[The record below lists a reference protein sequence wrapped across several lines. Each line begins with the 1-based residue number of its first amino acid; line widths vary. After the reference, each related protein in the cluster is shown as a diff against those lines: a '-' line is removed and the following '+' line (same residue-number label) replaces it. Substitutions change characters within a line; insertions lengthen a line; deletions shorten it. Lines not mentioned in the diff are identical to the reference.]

1 VEKSRDMGRLTAH
14 VAEEIFLFLKA
25 LRSILL
31 PPSCRYL
38 PTCSEYAH
46 EAVQRHGALR
56 GVLMP
61 AGRIGRCHPFAPGGL
76 DPVP

>member
-1 VEKSRDMGRLTAH
+1 MGKVAAH
-14 VAEEIFLFLKA
+14 VAEEIFLFLKT

-46 EAVQRHGALR
+46 EAVRRHGALS
-56 GVLMP
+56 GVLMA
-61 AGRIGRCHPFAPGGL
+61 AGRIGRCHPFASGGL